1 MLLDVLFPLGLLIV
15 IAKLVEGVLGRFGL
29 SSIVA
34 YTVTGVILGPVLGIV
49 LPSPEIQLFL
59 GLGIF
64 VLFFLVGL
72 DEIDIQ
78 GFVATIRG
86 RYFVAAML
94 SVIISLVSA
103 MLVTSDLAG
112 FSFALGLHF
121 DEALALAGILS
132 LSSLGL
138 VAKVL
143 ADSGHLKEPIGLKI
157 FTIVAIAEVAALLV
171 VGFTIGEHH
180 EPSVLGLVTLLLQ
193 IAGFVV
199 VTWVLSTRVLP
210 PAILFLQRFVNVP
223 ELSFGLLLGGLFLI
237 VVGAE
242 KIGLHGTLGALL
254 FGVALSGLPQRIHW
268 EIMPG
273 MRSASEGLFVPLFF
287 ASAGLQFDLS
297 FTAIPLGTIVAL
309 AVIPLAGKFVGA
321 FLSTYLTRIEAP
333 FTLATGLMSKG
344 VAEIALLLVLL
355 ELGVIGQD
363 VFSLFVL
370 IMFGYILF
378 MPPIIGFAIKR
389 TRLTSAAVLPQ
400 SVPLSYVR
408 RALQDVKVS
417 SVLDRTRT
425 YPGPEVTVQN
435 FTEDWV
441 VPKERDYVV
450 VVGDGKVAGIVSLAK
465 IRSIGEARRASTTL
479 AQILRPKIPPAWSD
493 EMVVDVMERM
503 AEHSMAVMPIRD
515 RESGEFVGTV
525 ESQNLLDLVVLMD
538 EIKKEAAA
546 LRALQAAQ
554 LDES

>member
-1 MLLDVLFPLGLLIV
+1 MLLDVLLPLGLLIV
-15 IAKLVEGVLGRFGL
+15 VAKLVEGFLGRFGL
-29 SSIVA
+29 SSIIA
-34 YTVTGVILGPVLGIV
+34 YTATGLLLGPVLGIV
-49 LPSPEIQLFL
+49 QPSPEIQLFL

-86 RYFVAAML
+86 RYFVAAVL
-94 SVIISLVSA
+94 SVIISLAAA

-112 FSFALGLHF
+112 LPFALGLHF
-121 DEALALAGILS
+121 TEALALAGILS

-180 EPSVLGLVTLLLQ
+180 EPSLMGMVTLLLQ
-193 IAGFVV
+193 IFGFVV
-199 VTWVLSTRVLP
+199 ITWVLSTRVLP
-210 PAILFLQRFVNVP
+210 PAILFLQRFLNVP

-242 KIGLHGTLGALL
+242 KIGLHGTIGALL
-254 FGVALSGLPQRIHW
+254 FGVALSGLPQRVHW

-297 FTAIPLGTIVAL
+297 FTALPLATIAAL
-309 AVIPLAGKFVGA
+309 AVIPLVGKFVGA

-355 ELGVIGQD
+355 EFGVIGQD

-389 TRLTSAAVLPQ
+389 TRLTSTAELPQ

-408 RALQDVKVS
+408 AALGDVKVS
-417 SVLDRTRT
+417 SVLDRTRA
-425 YPGPEVTVQN
+425 YPGPDVTVQS
-435 FTEDWV
+435 FTDDWV

-450 VVGDGKVAGIVSLAK
+450 VDDGKVAGIVSLSR
-465 IRSIGEARRASTTL
+465 IRSIGKDQRATTTV
-479 AQILRPKIPPAWSD
+479 AEVLRAKIPPAWSD
-493 EMVVDVMERM
+493 ELIVDVMERM
-503 AEHSMAVMPIRD
+503 NEHSLAVMPIND
-515 RESGEFVGTV
+515 RESGDFVGTV

-538 EIKKEAAA
+538 EIKKEAEN
-546 LRALQAAQ
+546 LQEAES
-554 LDES
+554 DE

>member
-1 MLLDVLFPLGLLIV
+1 M
-15 IAKLVEGVLGRFGL
+15 
-29 SSIVA
+29 
-34 YTVTGVILGPVLGIV
+34 
-49 LPSPEIQLFL
+49 
-59 GLGIF
+59 
-64 VLFFLVGL
+64 
-72 DEIDIQ
+72 
-78 GFVATIRG
+78 
-86 RYFVAAML
+86 
-94 SVIISLVSA
+94 
-103 MLVTSDLAG
+103 
-112 FSFALGLHF
+112 
-121 DEALALAGILS
+121 
-132 LSSLGL
+132 
-138 VAKVL
+138 
-143 ADSGHLKEPIGLKI
+143 
-157 FTIVAIAEVAALLV
+157 
-171 VGFTIGEHH
+171 
-180 EPSVLGLVTLLLQ
+180 
-193 IAGFVV
+193 
-199 VTWVLSTRVLP
+199 
-210 PAILFLQRFVNVP
+210 
-223 ELSFGLLLGGLFLI
+223 LGGLFLI

-408 RALQDVKVS
+408 
-417 SVLDRTRT
+417 
-425 YPGPEVTVQN
+425 PGASGRQSELGSRPHAHL
-435 FTEDWV
+435 
-441 VPKERDYVV
+441 PRPARDGAELYRGLGGAEGARLRGGGRRRQGGRHR
-450 VVGDGKVAGIVSLAK
+450 VVGQDPVDRRGP
-465 IRSIGEARRASTTL
+465 AR
-479 AQILRPKIPPAWSD
+479 
-493 EMVVDVMERM
+493 
-503 AEHSMAVMPIRD
+503 
-515 RESGEFVGTV
+515 
-525 ESQNLLDLVVLMD
+525 
-538 EIKKEAAA
+538 
-546 LRALQAAQ
+546 
-554 LDES
+554 

>member
-1 MLLDVLFPLGLLIV
+1 MLLDVLLPLGLLIV

-34 YTVTGVILGPVLGIV
+34 YTATGVLLGPVLGIV
-49 LPSPEIQLFL
+49 QPSPEIQLFL

-86 RYFVAAML
+86 RYFVAAVL
-94 SVIISLVSA
+94 SVVISLVAA

-112 FSFALGLHF
+112 LPFSLGLHF
-121 DEALALAGILS
+121 TEALALAGILS

-180 EPSVLGLVTLLLQ
+180 EPSLIGMVTLLLQ
-193 IAGFVV
+193 IFGFVV
-199 VTWVLSTRVLP
+199 ITWVLSTRVLP
-210 PAILFLQRFVNVP
+210 PAILFLQRFLNVP

-242 KIGLHGTLGALL
+242 KIGLHGTIGALL
-254 FGVALSGLPQRIHW
+254 FGVALSGLPQRVHW

-297 FTAIPLGTIVAL
+297 FTALPLGTIVAL
-309 AVIPLAGKFVGA
+309 AVIPLVGKFVGA
-321 FLSTYLTRIEAP
+321 FLSTVLTRIEAP

-355 ELGVIGQD
+355 EFGVIGQD

-389 TRLTSAAVLPQ
+389 TRLTSTAVLP

-408 RALQDVKVS
+408 IALQDVKVS

-425 YPGPEVTVQN
+425 YPGSNVTVQT
-435 FTEDWV
+435 FADDWV

-450 VVGDGKVAGIVSLAK
+450 VDDGKVAGIVSLAK
-465 IRSIGEARRASTTL
+465 VRSIGKDKRATTTL
-479 AQILRPKIPPAWSD
+479 AEVLRSKIPPAFSD
-493 EMVVDVMERM
+493 ELIFDVMERM
-503 AEHSMAVMPIRD
+503 SEHSMAVMPIMD
-515 RESGEFVGTV
+515 RESGAFAGSV
-525 ESQNLLDLVVLMD
+525 ERQNVLDLVVLMD
-538 EIKKEAAA
+538 EINKEAEQ
-546 LRALQAAQ
+546 LSEAQ
-554 LDES
+554 TD